1 MALSLE
7 IVLVATGPRCLMTH
21 ADLHGDAFLC

>member
-7 IVLVATGPRCLMTH
+7 IVLVATRPRCLMTH
-21 ADLHGDAFLC
+21 AHLHDDAFLC